1 MGLTLFQPALNASA
15 LNASAVPV
23 GVFPAPVS
31 PDLYSCRGYYS
42 YPSPPTAADCRIA
55 LSQIPQ
61 STEPVPWYDL
71 PGPGREHVLPISVQ
85 HGTCQILFHISGPE
99 SQTASP
105 TLTYIVPKQVWEMAG
120 WILSRCVST
129 GRGGFVTKGLL
140 NSISWLVDP
149 NINFQEDPYPTS
161 MNFYSLHIWS
171 TSDGEDDSWNPGNY
185 EFMVGEKI
193 LQAVEAAEAATAPD
207 SPEREDF
214 AWRQEYI
221 REAVVN
227 MDDTDDH
234 TWWDAPRPRLE
245 GPAGNTSIVLKTA
258 NQSVSATDV

>member
-1 MGLTLFQPALNASA
+1 MKKTNRC
-15 LNASAVPV
+15 
-23 GVFPAPVS
+23 
-31 PDLYSCRGYYS
+31 DL
-42 YPSPPTAADCRIA
+42 
-55 LSQIPQ
+55 
-61 STEPVPWYDL
+61 
-71 PGPGREHVLPISVQ
+71 
-85 HGTCQILFHISGPE
+85 GTCQILFHISGPE

-149 NINFQEDPYPTS
+149 NINFQEDPYRKQRPPRFLVLYIYPLYTYQAIRMCTTHLIFTKKKLENLATS